1 MKHRDFTLEKYGD
14 LLSALKKTQ
23 SRFLTV
29 KEFVQS
35 NSNPANSG
43 TIILR
48 HDVDLKPENSLQ
60 TAIIEH
66 SMNIR
71 GTYYFRIIPQTLHP
85 DIILKIASLGHEIG
99 YHYEDMDLVKAS
111 SLDAH
116 IDLAYKSFCNNL
128 AKLREIIAI
137 DTICMHGSPMG
148 KYDNKMIWSK
158 YNYKELGLICE
169 PYYDI
174 DFSQFA
180 YFTDTGRTWNGGSVS
195 IRDRVNSK
203 FSMNYKSTQQI
214 IENIDTLPQN
224 MMFTIHPQRW
234 SDDILPWVSELVFQN
249 ARNVVKRILL
259 SVRKDG

>member
-1 MKHRDFTLEKYGD
+1 MKHRDFTLKKYRD
-14 LLSALKKTQ
+14 LLSALKETQ

-29 KEFVQS
+29 REFIQ
-35 NSNPANSG
+35 NDSNPEENG
-43 TIILR
+43 IIILR

-60 TAIIEH
+60 TAIVEN
-66 SMNIR
+66 SMGIR

-99 YHYEDMDLVKAS
+99 YHYEDMDLVKAP

-116 IDLAYKSFCNNL
+116 IDLAYKSFCSNL
-128 AKLREIIAI
+128 AKLREIIPI

-148 KYDNKMIWSK
+148 KYDNKMIWNK
-158 YNYKELGLICE
+158 YHYKELGLICE

-180 YFTDTGRTWNGGSVS
+180 YFTDTGRTWNGGAVS

-203 FSMNYKSTQQI
+203 YSLNYKSTQQI
-214 IENIDTLPQN
+214 IANKETLPPN

-234 SDDILPWVSELVFQN
+234 NDNLVPWVRELVFQN
-249 ARNVVKRILL
+249 MRNVVKRILL
-259 SVRKDG
+259 SVRKN